1 MSWSDIPQEMKE
13 LPQWVATNETKI
25 PLDPKTGKAASVDN
39 PATWGTFEQ
48 ACKCGLPHIGFVF
61 TQEDPFV
68 FIDLDTGKNPELAGL
83 HAEIVQQ
90 ADSYT
95 ETSISGTGSHI
106 VIKGY
111 LPAGL
116 RADDKR
122 IEIYPHG
129 RYMLM
134 TGWVYL
140 NEPIKY
146 RQDLLDYLGDQI
158 QAKRVDAHIELI
170 SIDSNYEDE
179 EILERARNA
188 ENGVKF
194 DALYNGEWENYPE
207 YMGDH
212 SRADLALV
220 TFLDFYT
227 KDVEQVI
234 RLFKAS
240 KLYRP
245 DKGRKGGD
253 ATDYIQRTVKQARAR
268 NEADQPIEV
277 DAEEMVARA
286 QQVMQEKEAR
296 ENKPAPTFI
305 PDESLPP
312 LIAPEGNL
320 ARDNAPELPPGL
332 VGEIAY
338 YIYSA
343 AVRPVPQVALAGA
356 LALIS
361 GIVGRQYNI
370 PGSGLNQY
378 IILLAPTGSGKEGA
392 ASGIGTLLSKV
403 RETVPSVD
411 QFVGPAEFSSG
422 PAVIKA
428 LDAQPCMFSVLG
440 EFGLRLQQ
448 MADSR
453 ANGAEKTLQKALLN
467 LYSKSG
473 WHQTES
479 SMAYS
484 DREKNTKTLHAP
496 ALTILGESTPE
507 TFFAKLNEEQILSGL
522 LPRFLFMEYRGKR
535 PPKNDVSAF
544 CEPSPELVK
553 KVADLVATAIQ
564 FQANSQCQKV
574 FIDAEAQ
581 KLFDAFDKVC
591 DQKINEGTEVYKQ
604 LWNRS
609 HLKALRL
616 GAVIA
621 VGLNW
626 VNPVLTAE
634 VANWAINM
642 VTRDSDV
649 IATRFDEE
657 TIGEGEHTYEH
668 HIRRATEDYFSM
680 KKETK
685 LNTYK
690 VPKRLIPLK
699 GIVPFTYYRRRLRNI
714 GSFKNDRRGLKM
726 AIDLAL
732 KDMCDAGILH
742 QIPPMKVKDVH
753 NLNTPLYII
762 GDSW

>member
-1 MSWSDIPQEMKE
+1 MSWNDIPPEMKA
-13 LPQWVATNETKI
+13 LNQWVATDESKI
-25 PLDPKTGKAASVDN
+25 PKDPKTGGAASVDN
-39 PATWGTFEQ
+39 PHTWGTFEQ
-48 ACKCGLPHIGFVF
+48 ACKCGMPHIGFVF
-61 TQEDPFV
+61 TQEDPFC
-68 FIDLDTGKNPELAGL
+68 FIDLDTGKDPSLAKL
-83 HAEIVQQ
+83 HAEIVQE

-116 RADDKR
+116 RADSHH

-146 RQDLLDYLGDQI
+146 RQELLDYLGDQI
-158 QAKRVDAHIELI
+158 KAKRVDADIELI
-170 SIDSNYEDE
+170 SVESNYPDDDIMEKA
-179 EILERARNA
+179 LNA
-188 ENGVKF
+188 ENGLKF
-194 DALYNGEWENYPE
+194 KDLFEGNWQNYPE

-227 KDVEQVI
+227 KDVEQVVRI
-234 RLFKAS
+234 FKQS

-245 DKGRKGGD
+245 NKGRRGGD
-253 ATDYIQRTVKQARAR
+253 GTDYIQRTIKQARAR
-268 NEADQPIEV
+268 NESDAYV
-277 DAEEMVARA
+277 DVDVSTMVERE
-286 QQVMQEKEAR
+286 QQVLQEKQAR
-296 ENKPAPTFI
+296 EEI
-305 PDESLPP
+305 PFTPNPELPP
-312 LIAPEGNL
+312 LVAPEGTL
-320 ARDNAPELPPGL
+320 ALDNTPELPPGL

-356 LALIS
+356 LALVS
-361 GIVGRQYNI
+361 GLVGRQFNI

-392 ASGIGTLLSKV
+392 ASGIGRLLSKV

-411 QFVGPAEFSSG
+411 QFIGPAEFSSG
-422 PAVIKA
+422 PAIIKT
-428 LDAQPCMFSVLG
+428 LDVQPCLFSILG

-448 MADSR
+448 MADPR

-473 WHQTES
+473 WHQHES

-484 DREKNTKTLHAP
+484 DREKNTKSIHAP

-507 TFFAKLNEEQILSGL
+507 TFFANLSEEQVLSGL
-522 LPRFLFMEYRGKR
+522 LPRFLFMEYTGKR
-535 PPKNDVSAF
+535 PPKNETSAF
-544 CEPSPELVK
+544 NDPSPELVK
-553 KVADLVATAIQ
+553 KVADLVATCIQ
-564 FQANSQCQKV
+564 FQANNQCQKV

-581 KLFDAFDKVC
+581 ELYNEFDKFC
-591 DQKINEGTEVYKQ
+591 DSKINNGTEIYKQ

-626 VNPVLTAE
+626 VNPAIDAK
-634 VANWAINM
+634 VAKWAIDM
-642 VTRDSDV
+642 VRQDSQV
-649 IATRFDEE
+649 ISTRFENN
-657 TIGEGEHTYEH
+657 IVGHGEHTYES
-668 HIRRATEDYFSM
+668 HIRQVTEDYFALSPAS
-680 KKETK
+680 KQ
-685 LNTYK
+685 NYK
-690 VPKRLIPLK
+690 IPKSIITAK
-699 GIVPFTYYRRRLRNI
+699 GVIPFTYYRRRLRTI
-714 GSFKNDRRGLKM
+714 AAFKQDRRGLKS
-726 AIDLAL
+726 AIDSAL
-732 KDMCDAGILH
+732 KDMCEAGILH
-742 QIPPMKVKDVH
+742 QVPPVKALEKFKTTSPIYTV
-753 NLNTPLYII
+753 